1 MSSTL
6 DTFAPTPYNSSMSL
20 FWRIFLTNL
29 VVVLGGA
36 IVGTEVTRRIVQ
48 RGEFSE
54 TMHVGLIVIAIALSA
69 GATWLGIRS
78 AFRPLRELRIAIDAF
93 HRGDQKTS
101 VRILEGGD
109 PDLREVSLAVDDLWR
124 RLEEANAT
132 VANQNKR
139 LIALTT
145 DVISAQEEERKRIA
159 RELHDEAGQALTALI
174 IGLERG
180 HQSML
185 GPNLAGP
192 RETVGQMRD
201 LAVQTLEEIRNL
213 ALDLRPSLL
222 DDVGLVATLHW
233 YARTCST
240 RHDLPIE
247 VSVEGLDD
255 GDRLTPDVETTV
267 FRIVQEGLTN
277 VAKHARAHHAWVT
290 VRRDDRGIAIV
301 VADDG
306 VGIGSIDPNESHRDG
321 HLGLFGMIERAR
333 LLGGEMSIR
342 PRADGGTTLYL
353 TMPASAIAMTGSAS
367 PSVDVDAESTFQ
379 PTEADRVSS
388 VERVTAPVSDR
399 G

>member
-1 MSSTL
+1 MT
-6 DTFAPTPYNSSMSL
+6 TPYNSRMSL

-78 AFRPLRELRIAIDAF
+78 AFRPLRELRVAIDAF
-93 HRGDQKTS
+93 HRGDRKAS
-101 VRILEGGD
+101 VRILDGGD

-132 VANQNKR
+132 VANQNRR

-145 DVISAQEEERKRIA
+145 EVISAQEEERKRIA

-180 HQSML
+180 YQTML
-185 GPNLAGP
+185 GPNLAIP
-192 RETVGQMRD
+192 RETVGQLRD
-201 LAVQTLEEIRNL
+201 LAVQTLEEVRNL

-222 DDVGLVATLHW
+222 DDVGLVATLRW
-233 YARTCST
+233 YARTSST
-240 RHDLPIE
+240 RNDLPIN
-247 VSVEGLDD
+247 VSIDGLAD
-255 GDRLTPDVETTV
+255 GDRLRPEVETTV

-277 VAKHARAHHAWVT
+277 VAKHARASHAWVT
-290 VRRDDRGIAIV
+290 VRRDARGLSILI
-301 VADDG
+301 ADDG
-306 VGIGSIDPNESHRDG
+306 IGIGSLDPNESHRDG

-333 LLGGEMSIR
+333 LFGGEMSIGRR
-342 PRADGGTTLYL
+342 PGGGTILSLTL
-353 TMPASAIAMTGSAS
+353 PASAIVSIAR
-367 PSVDVDAESTFQ
+367 PSLEELDRELVEANEEPPVTNVTPGAER
-379 PTEADRVSS
+379 P
-388 VERVTAPVSDR
+388 TAPVTLH

>member
-1 MSSTL
+1 
-6 DTFAPTPYNSSMSL
+6 MSL

-54 TMHVGLIVIAIALSA
+54 TMHVGLIVVAIALSA

-78 AFRPLRELRIAIDAF
+78 AFRPLRELRVAIDAF
-93 HRGDQKTS
+93 HRGDRKTS
-101 VRILEGGD
+101 VPISDGGD
-109 PDLREVSLAVDDLWR
+109 PDLREVSHAVDDLWR

-145 DVISAQEEERKRIA
+145 EVISAQEEERKRIA

-185 GPNLAGP
+185 APNLAGP
-192 RETVGQMRD
+192 RETVGHLRD

-222 DDVGLVATLHW
+222 DDVGLVATLRW
-233 YARTCST
+233 YARTSST
-240 RHDLPIE
+240 RHDLPID
-247 VSVEGLDD
+247 VSIEGLAD
-255 GDRLTPDVETTV
+255 GDRLRPEAETTI

-277 VAKHARAHHAWVT
+277 VAKHAQAHHAWVN
-290 VRRDDRGIAIV
+290 VRRDENGLAIM

-306 VGIGSIDPNESHRDG
+306 VGIGFLNTDESHRDG
-321 HLGLFGMIERAR
+321 HLGLFGMIERTR
-333 LLGGEMSIR
+333 LMGGEMSIG
-342 PRADGGTTLYL
+342 PRVGGGTTLQL
-353 TMPASAIAMTGSAS
+353 TMPALAITPTRASRDHDGDAETSLHEVVLDSS
-367 PSVDVDAESTFQ
+367 PSVEHVPAL
-379 PTEADRVSS
+379 VG
-388 VERVTAPVSDR
+388 DR